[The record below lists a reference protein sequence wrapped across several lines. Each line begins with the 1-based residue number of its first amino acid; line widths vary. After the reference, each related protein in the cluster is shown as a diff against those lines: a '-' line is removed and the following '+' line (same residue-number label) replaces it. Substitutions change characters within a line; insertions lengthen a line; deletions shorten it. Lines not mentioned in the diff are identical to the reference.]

1 MFYRYTDH
9 KRMAKE
15 NVPPLVN
22 KKGEPATTDTE
33 KTEVLNEF
41 FDSIF
46 TGRHDFHISHIPEI
60 LQNQHMYLTEQTR
73 R

>member
-1 MFYRYTDH
+1 MYLLWLMR
-9 KRMAKE
+9 KE
-15 NVPPLVN
+15 NQQQQIQYW
-22 KKGEPATTDTE
+22 GTE
-33 KTEVLNEF
+33 TEVLNEF